1 MKFSLKI
8 AIGAAAA
15 LGIAAGAVIAHPGQM
30 GGMQHGQMD
39 GMQHGQMGGMQHG
52 QMGGMQHG
60 QMGGMGHGPKSGM
73 GQGRRGDQQS
83 MTPEERQKR
92 AESRRAEMHRH
103 APEQGVAPKAPA
115 DSESS
120 K

>member
-1 MKFSLKI
+1 MKFTRKI

-15 LGIAAGAVIAHPGQM
+15 LGLAAGVAIAHPGQM
-30 GGMQHGQMD
+30 D
-39 GMQHGQMGGMQHG
+39 GAMGKHGQMGGMQHG

-60 QMGGMGHGPKSGM
+60 QMGGME
-73 GQGRRGDQQS
+73 QGRMGAQQS
-83 MTPEERQKR
+83 LTPEERQAR
-92 AESRRAEMHRH
+92 SESRRAQMHRH
-103 APEQGVAPKAPA
+103 APERSLAPEAPA

>member
-1 MKFSLKI
+1 MKLTRKI

-15 LGIAAGAVIAHPGQM
+15 LGLAAGVAIAHPGQM
-30 GGMQHGQMD
+30 EGAMGK
-39 GMQHGQMGGMQHG
+39 HGQMGGMQHG

-60 QMGGMGHGPKSGM
+60 QMGGMGHGPNSGM
-73 GQGRRGDQQS
+73 GQGGFGGLQS

-103 APEQGVAPKAPA
+103 APERGVTPQAPA